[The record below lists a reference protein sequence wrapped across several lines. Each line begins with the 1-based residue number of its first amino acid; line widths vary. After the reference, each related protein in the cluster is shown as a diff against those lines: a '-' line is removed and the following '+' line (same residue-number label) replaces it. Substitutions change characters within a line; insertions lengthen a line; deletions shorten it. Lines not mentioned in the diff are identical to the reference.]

1 MTEGLDMSTSKF
13 TEYNFRLKDNSR
25 DLRKNMTKQ
34 ERRLWYN
41 FLREHNVRFNRQRPI
56 GEYIV
61 DFYSSK
67 AKLIIELDGSQHYSK
82 EGKAYDE
89 RRSLFFKS
97 LGLEVIRFSNL
108 DIDTNF
114 EGVCHCINKVVYS
127 RITTPQSPTVTA
139 PLAGEPKA
147 KE

>member
-1 MTEGLDMSTSKF
+1 MSTSKF

-89 RRSLFFKS
+89 KRSLFLKS
-97 LGLEVIRFSNL
+97 LGLKVIRFTNL
-108 DIDTNF
+108 DIDNNF
-114 EGVCHCINKVVYS
+114 EGVCYRINSAVEKLLA
-127 RITTPQSPTVTA
+127 TPQSPTATA
-139 PLAGEPKA
+139 PLAGEPK
-147 KE
+147 